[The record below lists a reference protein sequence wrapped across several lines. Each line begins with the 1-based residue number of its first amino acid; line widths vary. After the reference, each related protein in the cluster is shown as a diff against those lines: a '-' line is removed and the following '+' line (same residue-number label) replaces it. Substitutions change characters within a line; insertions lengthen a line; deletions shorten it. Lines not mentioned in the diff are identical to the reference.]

1 MGATNSGT
9 KKGSSGDAQ
18 LKSLKEQY
26 ERAKANLAI
35 ERDKLAR
42 LRQSKNNSKSSID
55 YQKSVIETQKKN
67 VDRAKRIYDDYRSS
81 VKPRK

>member
-9 KKGSSGDAQ
+9 KKRSSGDAQ

-26 ERAKANLAI
+26 ERAKANLVI
-35 ERDKLAR
+35 ERNKLEN
-42 LRQSKNNSKSSID
+42 LRKCKNSKSTID
-55 YQKSVIETQKKN
+55 YQKAVIEKQKEN
-67 VDRAKRIYDDYRSS
+67 VARAKRIYDDYRSS